1 MFSDLAIDDLKQ
13 HLSSE
18 TFRYIFSPKFIFL
31 CGKGFDKRIPNAY
44 LDTNRGII
52 QQYIK
57 TKAPKSYIVL
67 SEQLWENGL
76 LADIDLLTFEEFLAE
91 VSDCIILFVE
101 SMGSACELGAFT
113 FEEKLF
119 MEKLI
124 LVLNE
129 KYKDDDSFINHGPIA
144 KAKKNNTPVV
154 YADLDGALLSSRE
167 LLSETNRIIGQMSEK
182 CKLNKRSV
190 NKANEVNLSSFLVEI
205 IELIRLLQPITSDEL
220 VTVYKKIKSFSSFDF
235 VKKNGQPF
243 NSKIHLN
250 YLLKLLT
257 SVSILKQDK
266 EQYFLSDSNS
276 ANNLMFSF
284 SSSTLSRARNRILS
298 RKYKYKG

>member
-1 MFSDLAIDDLKQ
+1 VFSDLAIDDLKQ

-124 LVLNE
+124 MDLNIQ
-129 KYKDDDSFINHGPIA
+129 DM
-144 KAKKNNTPVV
+144 
-154 YADLDGALLSSRE
+154 
-167 LLSETNRIIGQMSEK
+167 QMICISHPK
-182 CKLNKRSV
+182 H
-190 NKANEVNLSSFLVEI
+190 
-205 IELIRLLQPITSDEL
+205 T
-220 VTVYKKIKSFSSFDF
+220 
-235 VKKNGQPF
+235 
-243 NSKIHLN
+243 
-250 YLLKLLT
+250 
-257 SVSILKQDK
+257 
-266 EQYFLSDSNS
+266 
-276 ANNLMFSF
+276 
-284 SSSTLSRARNRILS
+284 
-298 RKYKYKG
+298 